1 MVREQGVNLT
11 PRESGASQVNSNDLP
26 KTRAAGEPPML
37 SAARIAAEAALAKKA
52 EDVVILDVRGLTSY
66 ADYFVLATGTSDR
79 QVMAIADSIQ
89 EEMRKAGHRELG
101 IEGYELGEWVLLDFG
116 DVVAHVFDEE
126 IRRLYDIEGLWAEA
140 PRISME

>member
-1 MVREQGVNLT
+1 
-11 PRESGASQVNSNDLP
+11 
-26 KTRAAGEPPML
+26 ML

>member
-1 MVREQGVNLT
+1 MREQGVNLT

>member
-1 MVREQGVNLT
+1 MREQGVNLT
-11 PRESGASQVNSNDLP
+11 PRESGASQVNLNDLP

-126 IRRLYDIEGLWAEA
+126 TRRLYDIEGLWAEA

>member
-1 MVREQGVNLT
+1 MASESSNL
-11 PRESGASQVNSNDLP
+11 
-26 KTRAAGEPPML
+26 K
-37 SAARIAAEAALAKKA
+37 AARVAAEAALAKKA

-89 EEMRKAGHRELG
+89 EEMRKAGYRKLG
-101 IEGYELGEWVLLDFG
+101 IEGYELGEWVLLDYG
-116 DVVAHVFDEE
+116 DVVAHVFDED

-140 PRISME
+140 PRIPVE